1 MRVPREMSPVGSGR
15 RTAAIY
21 CAEETLRA
29 LTVVPETKDSL
40 RLRDVAEPEAAE
52 GQVLVETLEV
62 GLCGTDIEI
71 ISAEYG
77 DAPEGASF
85 LVLGHENL
93 GRVLEAPESSGFS
106 AGDLVVCI
114 VRRPDPVP
122 CPACADGQWDMC
134 RNGRYTEHGIKGLHG
149 FARDR
154 YRTGPDAL
162 VRLPSSLADVGVLLE
177 PTTIVAKAWRNIE
190 AIGSR
195 AFFQPKTAVVT
206 GAGPVGLLAAL
217 LGVQRGL
224 DVHVFD
230 RVTSGPKPQLVKDLG
245 ATYHSESLTDS
256 GLKADILVECT
267 GVASVV
273 METITCRAL
282 DSVTC
287 LTGVSST
294 GKTEQ
299 VDIGA
304 VNRALVLGNESV
316 FGSVNANRTHYEAA
330 VTALEKADRGWLQR
344 LITRRVPLADFED
357 AFRRQDTDV
366 KVVLEVKGH

>member
-1 MRVPREMSPVGSGR
+1 MRAIRVTSTVGWAAAGR
-15 RTAAIY
+15 QSS
-21 CAEETLRA
+21 AEETLRA
-29 LTVVPETKDSL
+29 LTVVPENKDSL
-40 RLRDVAEPEAAE
+40 ELRDIAEPEPAD
-52 GQVLVETLEV
+52 GQVLIETLEV
-62 GLCGTDIEI
+62 GLCGTDLEI
-71 ISAEYG
+71 IAGEYG
-77 DAPEGASF
+77 EAPEGSPF

-93 GRVLEAPESSGFS
+93 GRVLDAPEASGFS
-106 AGDLVVCI
+106 RGDLVVCI

-122 CPACADGQWDMC
+122 CPACAADQWDMC

-154 YRTGPDAL
+154 YRADPDAL
-162 VRLPSSLADVGVLLE
+162 VRLSPSLTNVGVLLE
-177 PTTIVAKAWRNIE
+177 PTTIVAKAWQHID

-224 DVHVFD
+224 HVHVFD
-230 RVTSGPKPQLVKDLG
+230 RMTSGPKPELVRDLG
-245 ATYHSESLTDS
+245 ATYHSESLTAS
-256 GLKADILVECT
+256 GIKADVLVECT

-273 METITCRAL
+273 MESVTCRAL

-299 VDIGA
+299 VDVGA
-304 VNRALVLGNESV
+304 LNRALVLGNESV
-316 FGSVNANRTHYEAA
+316 FGSVNANRSHYEAA
-330 VTALEKADRGWLQR
+330 AAALEKADSGWLQR
-344 LITRRVPLADFED
+344 LITRRVPLTDFQD

-366 KVVLEVKGH
+366 KVVLEVKGN